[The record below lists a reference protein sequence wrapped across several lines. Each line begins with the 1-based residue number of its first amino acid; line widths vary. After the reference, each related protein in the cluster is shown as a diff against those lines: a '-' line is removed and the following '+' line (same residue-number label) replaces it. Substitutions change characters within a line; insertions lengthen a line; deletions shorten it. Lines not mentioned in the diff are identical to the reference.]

1 LTLVVG
7 CSFAL
12 VLAAFSAA
20 DARGFRRSIEL
31 QRQIAQLKSRNDALA
46 KENASLVQEIHGL
59 RKDPAALE
67 RAAREE
73 LGFVK
78 PGEVVITLEAP

>member
-1 LTLVVG
+1 MVG
-7 CSFAL
+7 CSLAL
-12 VLAAFSAA
+12 VLAVCSAA
-20 DARGFRRSIEL
+20 DAGGFRRSIEL
-31 QRQIAQLKSRNDALA
+31 QREIAQLKSRNDALA
-46 KENASLVQEIHGL
+46 EENAGLVKEIRGL

-78 PGEVVITLEAP
+78 PGEVVITLEAQ